1 MYIPYLGIAKKGRY
15 KMTNRFSTG
24 KRLIKPILSVA
35 VALVLLITLFVNTAF
50 ADSAKKYDVT
60 VIDGNDTIAVTTTET
75 EPIEIL
81 KSAGITLSP
90 SDKLDISQFVAEH
103 GGTIT
108 IDRYNLIYLSL
119 AGVITEYGVYSDTV
133 LEALEELGYNVGEN
147 DSVSCSLSDPVVNG
161 MVISID
167 SAITVT
173 LTADG
178 KSEDFALLSGN
189 VQSLLDKAGVSLE
202 GDDYTEPSLD
212 TELTDGMS
220 VTVNRVTY
228 TEETVTETVKYD
240 TVKIDDSDMEVGT
253 EKVQT
258 QGVNGEDSVTYKVK
272 LVNGKE
278 DSKTEISRKQTKKSV
293 NKEVRVGT
301 KLPDNYNSVE
311 PNGVTTWNGYS
322 VGDTVSGRYSHY
334 CACSI
339 CNGNSRGV
347 TTSGRRI
354 QNGMQNPYYVAC
366 NWLPL
371 GTVIDVDGQL
381 YTVADRGGS
390 GLSKKGRID
399 IFTPEGHSM
408 CYALGVGNCT
418 ITIVRLGW

>member
-1 MYIPYLGIAKKGRY
+1 M
-15 KMTNRFSTG
+15 
-24 KRLIKPILSVA
+24 
-35 VALVLLITLFVNTAF
+35 
-50 ADSAKKYDVT
+50 
-60 VIDGNDTIAVTTTET
+60 
-75 EPIEIL
+75 
-81 KSAGITLSP
+81 
-90 SDKLDISQFVAEH
+90 
-103 GGTIT
+103 
-108 IDRYNLIYLSL
+108 
-119 AGVITEYGVYSDTV
+119 

-189 VQSLLDKAGVSLE
+189 VQSLLDKAGVKLE

-228 TEETVTETVKYD
+228 TEETVTETVNYD

-278 DSKTEISRKQTKKSV
+278 DSKTEISRKETK
-293 NKEVRVGT
+293 R
-301 KLPDNYNSVE
+301 
-311 PNGVTTWNGYS
+311 
-322 VGDTVSGRYSHY
+322 
-334 CACSI
+334 A
-339 CNGNSRGV
+339 
-347 TTSGRRI
+347 
-354 QNGMQNPYYVAC
+354 
-366 NWLPL
+366 
-371 GTVIDVDGQL
+371 
-381 YTVADRGGS
+381 
-390 GLSKKGRID
+390 
-399 IFTPEGHSM
+399 
-408 CYALGVGNCT
+408 
-418 ITIVRLGW
+418 

>member
-1 MYIPYLGIAKKGRY
+1 
-15 KMTNRFSTG
+15 MTNRFSTG

-103 GGTIT
+103 GGPIT

-178 KSEDFALLSGN
+178 KSENFALLSGN
-189 VQSLLDKAGVSLE
+189 VQSLLDKAGVNLE

-240 TVKIDDSDMEVGT
+240 TVKINDSDMEVGT

-278 DSKTEISRKQTKKSV
+278 DSKTEISRKETKKSV

-301 KLPDNYNSVE
+301 KLPDNY
-311 PNGVTTWNGYS
+311 
-322 VGDTVSGRYSHY
+322 RK
-334 CACSI
+334 
-339 CNGNSRGV
+339 R
-347 TTSGRRI
+347 
-354 QNGMQNPYYVAC
+354 Q
-366 NWLPL
+366 
-371 GTVIDVDGQL
+371 
-381 YTVADRGGS
+381 
-390 GLSKKGRID
+390 
-399 IFTPEGHSM
+399 IFSLL
-408 CYALGVGNCT
+408 CLLN
-418 ITIVRLGW
+418 L